1 MNGASPAAL
10 STCSRRSP
18 DFGHRAAAHV
28 AAAVLSVPI
37 HETTMHTLTIDDVLL
52 KGKKVLVRVDFNVP
66 MTPDMKV
73 ADDKRIIESL
83 PTIRRILSQGASVI
97 LMSHLGRPK
106 GRPNPEFSLKPVADY
121 LATLMNHPVQF
132 AKDCIGPEV
141 HEMVRAL
148 KPGDILMLENLR
160 YHPEEEANDENFAKE
175 LGSLGDV
182 YVNDAFGTAHRAH
195 ASTEGITHFLRP
207 AVAGYLMKKEIDYL
221 TSAVSN
227 PARPYLAIL
236 GGAKISGK
244 IDVIHNLLPKIDA
257 LVIGGG
263 MAFTFLRAQ
272 GLEIG
277 DSIVEEEKLEL
288 AKDLLDQMRELHK
301 RFILPVD
308 CVIADRMEND
318 AQRKVVPV
326 SKIPSGWRGLD
337 IGPETV
343 KVINM
348 EVRRAKTIVWNGPMG
363 VFEMPNFAN
372 GTLEVAR
379 LLAEATK
386 AGAKTIVGGGD
397 SAAAVAKAGF
407 ETQISH
413 VSTGG
418 GASLEFLEGRTLPG
432 LAALAIE

>member
-1 MNGASPAAL
+1 MN
-10 STCSRRSP
+10 
-18 DFGHRAAAHV
+18 
-28 AAAVLSVPI
+28 
-37 HETTMHTLTIDDVLL
+37 TLTIDDVLL
-52 KGKKVLVRVDFNVP
+52 KGKRVLLRVDFNVP
-66 MTPDMKV
+66 LTPDLQV
-73 ADDKRIIESL
+73 ADDTRIIESL
-83 PTIRRILSQGASVI
+83 QTIRKIMSEGASLVM
-97 LMSHLGRPK
+97 MSHLGRPK
-106 GRPNPEFSLKPVADY
+106 GHPNPEYSLKPVASY
-121 LATLMNHPVQF
+121 LATLLNHPVMF
-132 AKDCIGPEV
+132 AKDCIGPETL
-141 HEMVRAL
+141 EMVEAL
-148 KPGDILMLENLR
+148 KPGEILMLENLR
-160 YHPEEEANDENFAKE
+160 FHPEEEANDEEFAKE
-175 LGSLGDV
+175 LARFGDV
-182 YVNDAFGTAHRAH
+182 FVNDAFGAAHRAH
-195 ASTEGITHFLRP
+195 ASTEGITHFVRP
-207 AVAGYLMKKEIDYL
+207 SVAGYLMKKEIDYL

-227 PARPYLAIL
+227 PARPYVAIL

-244 IDVIHNLLPKIDA
+244 IDVIQNLLPKIDA

-263 MAFTFLRAQ
+263 MAFTFFRAQ

-277 DSIVEEEKLEL
+277 DSMIEEEKIEL
-288 AKDLLDQMRELHK
+288 AKSLLNEMREKHK

-308 CVIADRMEND
+308 CVIADRFENG
-318 AQRKVVPV
+318 ATRKVVPI
-326 SKIPSGWRGLD
+326 SKIPQGWRGLD

-397 SAAAVAKAGF
+397 SAAAVSKAGF

-432 LAALAIE
+432 VAALQAR

>member
-1 MNGASPAAL
+1 
-10 STCSRRSP
+10 
-18 DFGHRAAAHV
+18 
-28 AAAVLSVPI
+28 
-37 HETTMHTLTIDDVLL
+37 
-52 KGKKVLVRVDFNVP
+52 
-66 MTPDMKV
+66 
-73 ADDKRIIESL
+73 
-83 PTIRRILSQGASVI
+83 
-97 LMSHLGRPK
+97 
-106 GRPNPEFSLKPVADY
+106 
-121 LATLMNHPVQF
+121 
-132 AKDCIGPEV
+132 
-141 HEMVRAL
+141 
-148 KPGDILMLENLR
+148 
-160 YHPEEEANDENFAKE
+160 
-175 LGSLGDV
+175 
-182 YVNDAFGTAHRAH
+182 
-195 ASTEGITHFLRP
+195 
-207 AVAGYLMKKEIDYL
+207 MKKEIDYL
-221 TSAVSN
+221 TSAVTN
-227 PARPYLAIL
+227 PVRPYLAIL

-288 AKDLLDQMRELHK
+288 AKDLLDQMRALHK

-308 CVIADRMEND
+308 CVIADRMENN

-326 SKIPSGWRGLD
+326 SKIPPGWRGLD

-348 EVRRAKTIVWNGPMG
+348 EVRRSKTIVWNGPMG

-432 LAALAIE
+432 LAALAVE